1 MTDKE
6 KLEAV
11 LNLLTDQNVGRL
23 VKAGQIEG
31 EQEEFGALVAL
42 GNTFKRAYRIYQT
55 R

>member
-11 LNLLTDQNVGRL
+11 LTLLTDQNVGRL
-23 VKAGQIEG
+23 IRNGQLEG

-42 GNTFKRAYRIYQT
+42 GSAFKRAYRIYQAK
-55 R
+55 